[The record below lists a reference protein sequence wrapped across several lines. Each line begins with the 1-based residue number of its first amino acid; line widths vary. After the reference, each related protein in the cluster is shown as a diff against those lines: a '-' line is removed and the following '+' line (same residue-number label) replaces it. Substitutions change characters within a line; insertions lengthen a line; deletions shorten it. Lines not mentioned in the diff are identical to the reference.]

1 MENIWT
7 TTAEVGV
14 EPGDMPSGDTLGF
27 MKVAMWASSQDDFV
41 KKLEAYLTKYKWK
54 LLSVENTV
62 VHDPSEDYGEELN
75 QMIDEVLRDR
85 NAVRLGT
92 YYSYKPN

>member
-1 MENIWT
+1 MENIWI

-27 MKVAMWASSQDDFV
+27 MKVVMWASSQDDFV
-41 KKLEAYLTKYKWK
+41 KKLEAYLTKYRWK
-54 LLSVENTV
+54 LLSMDNTV
-62 VHDPSEDYGEELN
+62 AHDPSVDYGEELN